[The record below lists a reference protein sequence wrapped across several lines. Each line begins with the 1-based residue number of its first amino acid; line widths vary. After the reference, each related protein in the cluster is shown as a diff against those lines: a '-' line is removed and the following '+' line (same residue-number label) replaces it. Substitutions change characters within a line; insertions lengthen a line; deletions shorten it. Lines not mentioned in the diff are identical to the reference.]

1 MWFFFAL
8 VLLRDKEADIILKV
22 KSMNENEML
31 RLFQKLGVLARG
43 HFLLSSGRHSDEY
56 WEKFRL
62 FEHPRVTEQL
72 CREIAERYREKD
84 VAVVIGPTTGG
95 GLLAQEVG
103 RQLGVRCMIAEPAAQ
118 GGRELRRGFVLRPG
132 ERVLVVDDVLTT
144 GFSLRETLEALRAY
158 QPEILGIE
166 VLIDRS
172 NGEAGRQFGVLCHA
186 LLSVAARSYEAAD
199 CPLCREGLPLVKP
212 GTRKMP
218 GQ

>member
-1 MWFFFAL
+1 MIPG
-8 VLLRDKEADIILKV
+8 EILQ
-22 KSMNENEML
+22 
-31 RLFQKLGVLARG
+31 LFQQLGVYERG

-56 WEKFRL
+56 WEKFRV

-72 CREIAERYREKD
+72 CGLIAQRYHQRD

-103 RQLGVRCMIAEPAAQ
+103 RQLGASCMIAEPVVN
-118 GGRELRRGFVLRPG
+118 GGRELRRGFALQAG

-144 GFSLRETLEALRAY
+144 GLSLRETLAALQPY
-158 QPEILGIE
+158 MPEILGIE

-172 NGEAGRQFGVLCHA
+172 HGEAARQFAVPLQA
-186 LLSVAARSYEAAD
+186 LLSVEARSYDPAA
-199 CPLCREGLPLVKP
+199 CPLCHASQPIVKP
-212 GTRKMP
+212 GTRKMS

>member
-1 MWFFFAL
+1 M
-8 VLLRDKEADIILKV
+8 D
-22 KSMNENEML
+22 STEML
-31 RLFQKLGVLARG
+31 QLFQELGVLARG

-72 CREIAERYREKD
+72 CQEIAERYRDKN

-118 GGRELRRGFVLRPG
+118 GGRELRRGFVLHPG

-144 GFSLRETLEALRAY
+144 GLSLRETLEALRAY
-158 QPEILGIE
+158 QPEILGVE

-172 NGEAGRQFGVLCHA
+172 NGEASRQFGVPCRA
-186 LLSVAARSYEAAD
+186 LFSVVARSYEPAD
-199 CPLCREGLPLVKP
+199 CPLCREGAPLIKP

-218 GQ
+218 GQQ

>member
-1 MWFFFAL
+1 
-8 VLLRDKEADIILKV
+8 
-22 KSMNENEML
+22 MNHEEML
-31 RLFQKLGVLARG
+31 QLFQELGVFARG

-56 WEKFRL
+56 WEKFRV
-62 FEHPRVTEQL
+62 FEHPRVTERL
-72 CREIAERYREKD
+72 CGLIAQRYQEQH

-103 RQLGVRCMIAEPAAQ
+103 RQLSTRCMIAEPATS
-118 GGRELRRGFVLRPG
+118 GGRELRRGFVLQEG

-144 GFSLRETLEALRAY
+144 GLSVRETLAALRPY

-172 NGEAGRQFGVLCHA
+172 NGEAGTQFDIPLQA
-186 LLSVAARSYEAAD
+186 LFSVAARSYDPAD
-199 CPLCREGLPLVKP
+199 CPLCRAGQPVIKP
-212 GTRKMP
+212 GTRKIL